1 LQSLVVDKGDEFV
14 CVSHYL
20 VVHSIAILRRVLAI
34 EVSCQYE
41 FRWFFGV
48 PGSILNGGSYL
59 LSVGCIDTSSESWR

>member
-1 LQSLVVDKGDEFV
+1 VDKGDEFV

-48 PGSILNGGSYL
+48 PGSILNSGSYL
-59 LSVGCIDTSSESWR
+59 L

>member
-14 CVSHYL
+14 YVSHYL

-41 FRWFFGV
+41 FVGF
-48 PGSILNGGSYL
+48 SDL
-59 LSVGCIDTSSESWR
+59 LVAS